1 MLESFKILMKSENLS
16 KNVKYEKAYLR
27 VVIQL
32 LLGGPSAE
40 QNLQL
45 FVGMLGGQVHKFCI
59 GLIEIECRLTVWSF
73 QIVLVLSNIETELH
87 KRVGAFQPWQHKF
100 VYRQL
105 QIQTTDFKILIH

>member
-59 GLIEIECRLTVWSF
+59 GLIEIECRLTACSF
-73 QIVLVLSNIETELH
+73 QIMLVLSNIETELEL
-87 KRVGAFQPWQHKF
+87 RVVAQPW
-100 VYRQL
+100 VT
-105 QIQTTDFKILIH
+105 QICIHTASNSN